1 MIVKLLRNWLIIGF
15 INIIIGFYNAL
26 KPRFKNFIISLSSIS
41 ANEARYA
48 FAGDIE

>member
-1 MIVKLLRNWLIIGF
+1 MIVKLLRNLLFIGF
-15 INIIIGFYNAL
+15 INMIIGLYYAL
-26 KPRFKNFIISLSSIS
+26 KSRFKNFIISLSSIS